1 MKKIAI
7 FTFSVLFL
15 AACGGESPT
24 QTETTEETPE
34 MESHEGHD
42 HGDAAMTEAVP
53 AVPEG
58 ARLFFV
64 NLEDGATVSSPFY
77 VEFGVEGMEVEPAG
91 LVKEGFG
98 HHHIII
104 DGGAIPNGET
114 VAADE
119 THIHYGG
126 GQTGDTLTLTP
137 GAHTLTMQFADGIH
151 RSYGEQ
157 MAATINVT
165 VE

>member
-1 MKKIAI
+1 MKKIAV
-7 FTFSVLFL
+7 FAFCTLLFS
-15 AACGGESPT
+15 ACGGGSKSPA
-24 QTETTEETPE
+24 EAKEKAPGK
-34 MESHEGHD
+34 MEAHD
-42 HGDAAMTEAVP
+42 HDHSSMGGDEVP
-53 AVPEG
+53 SVPKN
-58 ARLFFV
+58 ARVFFA
-64 NLEDGATVSSPFY
+64 NIEDGATVTSPFY

-104 DGGAIPNGET
+104 DGDMIAHGEA
-114 VAADE
+114 VPADE

-126 GQTGDTLTLTP
+126 GQTGDTLQLETGT
-137 GAHTLTMQFADGIH
+137 HTLIMQFADGLH

-157 MAATINVT
+157 MAAKISVT